1 MSWLE
6 IAALAWLDRGF
17 AVFPIKPMSKVPLGG
32 LVPRG
37 FLDASKDPAVIREW
51 WRLSPTAN
59 IGVRTGGGFF
69 VIDLDGA
76 EAAAWFSNACGRH
89 GGAPKTL
96 TVRTARGFHAF
107 FACAGEVPNSAGRLA
122 PGADVRGDGGYVVTA
137 PSIHPSGAVYT
148 IARDLAVADA
158 PRWLINLAMP
168 DEGPAQTP
176 GPMPVFRPRTMK
188 LRGLASIL
196 SLMAN
201 AREGE
206 RNRLLFWG
214 ACRLGEM
221 ICEGL
226 INEGEAH
233 ALVCEAG
240 RRSGLKSHLEI
251 KATAESGL
259 SRGRS

>member
-1 MSWLE
+1 
-6 IAALAWLDRGF
+6 
-17 AVFPIKPMSKVPLGG
+17 
-32 LVPRG
+32 VPRG
-37 FLDASKDPAVIREW
+37 FLDASKDPAVIRDW
-51 WRLSPTAN
+51 WRHSPTAN
-59 IGVRTGGGFF
+59 IGVRTGDGRF
-69 VIDLDGA
+69 VLDLDGV
-76 EAAAWFSNACGRH
+76 EAASWFGNACGRH
-89 GGAPKTL
+89 GGAPRTL
-96 TVRTARGFHAF
+96 TVRTSRGYHVF
-107 FACAGEVPNSAGRLA
+107 FASTAEVPNSAGKLA
-122 PGADVRGDGGYVVTA
+122 PGADIRGEGGYVVAA
-137 PSIHPSGAVYT
+137 PSVHPSGTIYT
-148 IARDLAVADA
+148 IARDLPIAEA
-158 PRWLINLAMP
+158 PRWLVDLERPVQA
-168 DEGPAQTP
+168 PA
-176 GPMPVFRPRTMK
+176 PMPVFRPGTMK

-221 ICEGL
+221 VREGL
-226 INEGEAH
+226 INEGEAR